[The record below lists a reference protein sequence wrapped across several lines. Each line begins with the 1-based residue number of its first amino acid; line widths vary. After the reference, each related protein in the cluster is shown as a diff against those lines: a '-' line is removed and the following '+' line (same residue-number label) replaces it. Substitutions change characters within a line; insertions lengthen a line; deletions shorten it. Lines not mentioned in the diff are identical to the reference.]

1 MDKPARADKL
11 TPREEACL
19 KVTKEIVVKY
29 IELGRLGMGNFAESF
44 TNIYQ
49 GVQKALDDPEK

>member
-1 MDKPARADKL
+1 MSEKIDRL
-11 TPREEACL
+11 TPREESCL

-44 TNIYQ
+44 ASIYQ
-49 GVQKALDDPEK
+49 GVQKALDKKDPV

>member
-1 MDKPARADKL
+1 MTGTQLPEKL

-29 IELGRLGMGNFAESF
+29 IELGRLGMGNFSESF
-44 TNIYQ
+44 ARIYQ
-49 GVQKALDDPEK
+49 GVRNALQQKSE

>member
-1 MDKPARADKL
+1 MDSPDKL

-29 IELGRLGMGNFAESF
+29 IELGRLGMGNFNESF
-44 TNIYQ
+44 ASIYQ
-49 GVQKALDDPEK
+49 GVRTALNKPAE